1 MKTKEIK
8 KTKSTVEKLRDI
20 RDKISLDI
28 QDMTFEELKKYLDD
42 RLTLHPKSVWH
53 KAK

>member
-1 MKTKEIK
+1 MKTREIK

-20 RDKISLDI
+20 RDKVSMDI
-28 QDMTFEELKKYLDD
+28 QDMTFEELKKYLDK

-53 KAK
+53 KAQ